1 MNTEIQTFDY
11 NGTPLHI
18 LTDENEKP
26 WFVADDLFDILGIE
40 NGHKVIAR
48 LDPTEKNTLRNTE
61 GNTRGNPAKTIIS
74 EPALCRITLRTWHPQ
89 SKGFRHWL
97 THEVLPSI
105 RK

>member
-1 MNTEIQTFDY
+1 MNTEICSFDY
-11 NGTPLHI
+11 NGIPLRTLI
-18 LTDENEKP
+18 DERKKL

-48 LDPTEKNTLRNTE
+48 LDPTEKNTITISD
-61 GNTRGNPAKTIIS
+61 GDTANPDKTIIS
-74 EPALCRITLRTWHPQ
+74 EPALCRITLRTQHPQ